1 MRLLWGRK
9 NKFMKKIITDST
21 FGNNLQKIRL
31 ARGFTQEQTVA
42 KLQVLG
48 SPLTRG
54 TYSLIELGRGNIFI
68 SDLVGLKQ
76 IFNAD
81 YSEFFEGIPPM
92 R

>member
-1 MRLLWGRK
+1 
-9 NKFMKKIITDST
+9 MKKIITDNV
-21 FGNNLQKIRL
+21 FGQNLQSIRL
-31 ARGFTQEQTVA
+31 SRGLTQEEAVA

-76 IFNAD
+76 IFNVD
-81 YSEFFEGIPPM
+81 YAEFFEGIPPM

>member
-1 MRLLWGRK
+1 
-9 NKFMKKIITDST
+9 MKKIITDDP

-31 ARGFTQEQTVA
+31 AKGLTQEQTVA

-48 SPLTRG
+48 SPMTRG
-54 TYSLIELGRGNIFI
+54 TYSLIEMGRGNIFI

-76 IFNAD
+76 IFNVD
-81 YSEFFEGIPPM
+81 YSAFFEGISSA